1 MVGYKFKKYFLSQIE
16 ASEHEVEFICDVNSA
31 EPGLEKYFK
40 PFQLKKQKTRDVISL
55 LQFINT

>member
-1 MVGYKFKKYFLSQIE
+1 MVGYKFKKYFISQIE

-40 PFQLKKQKTRDVISL
+40 RFKLKKQKTQDVISI
-55 LQFINT
+55 FSIY